1 MIILQANKIERSFAG
16 EVLFDNITLQVDERD
31 RIALVGKNGAG
42 KSTLL
47 KILVGE
53 EEPTSGEINKKKDI
67 SLSYLAQDSR
77 FESENTIYDEM
88 LHVFDDLRRT
98 EKQLRQ
104 MELEMG
110 EKSGE
115 DLDKLMAD
123 YDRLSEN
130 FRQAGGFT
138 YEADIRAIL
147 NGFKFDE
154 SMWQM
159 KIAELSGGQNTRLA
173 LAKMLLEKPNLLVL
187 DEPTNHLDIETIAW
201 LENYLVNYS
210 GALII
215 VSHDRYF
222 LDKVAT
228 VTLDLTKHS
237 LDRYVGNYSRF
248 VELKEQKLA
257 TEAKNYEKQQ
267 KEIAALEDF
276 VNRNLVR
283 ASTTKRAQSRRKQ
296 LEKMERLDKPESGK
310 KSANMTFQSE
320 KTSGNVVLTVENAA
334 IGYDGEILSEPINL
348 DLRKMNAVAIVGP
361 NGIGKSTFIKSIVDQ
376 IPFIK
381 GEKRFGANVEVGY
394 YDQTQSK
401 LTPSN
406 TVLDELWNDF
416 KLTPEVEIRNR
427 LGAFLF
433 SGDDV
438 KKSVGML
445 SGGEKARLL
454 LAKLSMENNNFLILD
469 EPTNHLDNDMVL
481 WLEEFL
487 NSFRGVLIMVTHDR
501 YFLDRVTNKIVEID
515 KGKLYEYDTNYS
527 GFVEL
532 KVQREEMELATE
544 RKRQSLLRVEMEWM
558 KQGIKARGTRQR
570 ARTERFEEL
579 KNAKGPSMQQNVE
592 MDSISSR
599 LGKTT
604 IELEHISKG
613 FGDKHLINDFS
624 YIFLRDDRIG
634 FIGPN
639 GCGKSTLMK
648 MIMGIL
654 KPDEGNI
661 TIGDTVKIGYFAQEN
676 EDMTGDIRVIDYIK
690 NVAEY
695 IQTTKGQTSASQML
709 DRFLFPPELQ
719 YTPLDKLSGG
729 EQRRLYL
736 LKVLMEAP
744 NVLILDEPT
753 NDLDIQTLTIL
764 EDYLDTFA
772 GIVITVSHDRYFL
785 DRIVNRIFAFEEGG
799 HLKQYEGGY
808 TDYLEKVKPAAKPEK
823 SKPAKKENNGKKF
836 QKEHQKKLKFTYK
849 EQKEFETIDDD
860 IAKLEEKL
868 EQLDEEIMEN
878 ATNSG
883 KLAELTEQKESAQA
897 ELDEKMDRWVY
908 LNDLAEQIA
917 NQ

>member
-1 MIILQANKIERSFAG
+1 MNILNIEHISKIYG
-16 EVLFDNITLQVDERD
+16 EKVIFDDVSLGIHSGDKIGVIGVNGT
-31 RIALVGKNGAG
+31 GKT
-42 KSTLL
+42 TLL
-47 KILVGE
+47 KIIAKIN
-53 EEPTSGEINKKKDI
+53 EPDKGQIICGNGI
-67 SLSYLAQDSR
+67 RVSYLPQNPEFPKKQSILEYVMDGKEHQDWKT
-77 FESENTIYDEM
+77 ESEAKTILTKLGIYD
-88 LHVFDDLRRT
+88 
-98 EKQLRQ
+98 
-104 MELEMG
+104 
-110 EKSGE
+110 
-115 DLDKLMAD
+115 
-123 YDRLSEN
+123 
-130 FRQAGGFT
+130 
-138 YEADIRAIL
+138 
-147 NGFKFDE
+147 FDE
-154 SMWQM
+154 GCDH
-159 KIAELSGGQNTRLA
+159 LSGGQKKRVA
-173 LAKMLLEKPNLLVL
+173 LARTLV
-187 DEPTNHLDIETIAW
+187 DPT
-201 LENYLVNYS
+201 
-210 GALII
+210 
-215 VSHDRYF
+215 
-222 LDKVAT
+222 
-228 VTLDLTKHS
+228 
-237 LDRYVGNYSRF
+237 
-248 VELKEQKLA
+248 
-257 TEAKNYEKQQ
+257 
-267 KEIAALEDF
+267 
-276 VNRNLVR
+276 
-283 ASTTKRAQSRRKQ
+283 
-296 LEKMERLDKPESGK
+296 
-310 KSANMTFQSE
+310 
-320 KTSGNVVLTVENAA
+320 
-334 IGYDGEILSEPINL
+334 
-348 DLRKMNAVAIVGP
+348 
-361 NGIGKSTFIKSIVDQ
+361 
-376 IPFIK
+376 
-381 GEKRFGANVEVGY
+381 EV
-394 YDQTQSK
+394 
-401 LTPSN
+401 
-406 TVLDELWNDF
+406 
-416 KLTPEVEIRNR
+416 
-427 LGAFLF
+427 
-433 SGDDV
+433 
-438 KKSVGML
+438 
-445 SGGEKARLL
+445 
-454 LAKLSMENNNFLILD
+454 LILD

-613 FGDKHLINDFS
+613 FGDKQLINDFS
-624 YIFLRDDRIG
+624 YIVLRDDRIG

-676 EDMTGDIRVIDYIK
+676 EDMTGDIRVIDYIR

-695 IQTTKGQTSASQML
+695 IQTTKGQASASQML

-808 TDYLEKVKPAAKPEK
+808 TDYLEKVKPIAKQEK
-823 SKPAKKENNGKKF
+823 SKLEKKENNGKKF
-836 QKEHQKKLKFTYK
+836 RKEHQKKLKFTYK

-860 IAKLEEKL
+860 IAKLEEKI

-883 KLAELTEQKESAQA
+883 KLAELTQQKEETEEA
-897 ELDEKMDRWVY
+897 LNKKMDRWVY

>member
-1 MIILQANKIERSFAG
+1 MMNILNIEHISKIYG
-16 EVLFDNITLQVDERD
+16 EKVIFDDVSLGIHSGDKIGVIGVNGT
-31 RIALVGKNGAG
+31 GKT
-42 KSTLL
+42 TLL
-47 KILVGE
+47 KIIAKIN
-53 EEPTSGEINKKKDI
+53 EPDKGQIICGNGI
-67 SLSYLAQDSR
+67 HVSYLPQNPEFPKKQSILEYVMDGKEHQDWKT
-77 FESENTIYDEM
+77 ESEAKTILTKLGIYD
-88 LHVFDDLRRT
+88 
-98 EKQLRQ
+98 
-104 MELEMG
+104 
-110 EKSGE
+110 
-115 DLDKLMAD
+115 
-123 YDRLSEN
+123 
-130 FRQAGGFT
+130 
-138 YEADIRAIL
+138 
-147 NGFKFDE
+147 FDE
-154 SMWQM
+154 GCDH
-159 KIAELSGGQNTRLA
+159 LSGGQKKRVA
-173 LAKMLLEKPNLLVL
+173 LARTLV
-187 DEPTNHLDIETIAW
+187 DPT
-201 LENYLVNYS
+201 
-210 GALII
+210 
-215 VSHDRYF
+215 
-222 LDKVAT
+222 
-228 VTLDLTKHS
+228 
-237 LDRYVGNYSRF
+237 
-248 VELKEQKLA
+248 
-257 TEAKNYEKQQ
+257 
-267 KEIAALEDF
+267 
-276 VNRNLVR
+276 
-283 ASTTKRAQSRRKQ
+283 
-296 LEKMERLDKPESGK
+296 
-310 KSANMTFQSE
+310 
-320 KTSGNVVLTVENAA
+320 
-334 IGYDGEILSEPINL
+334 
-348 DLRKMNAVAIVGP
+348 
-361 NGIGKSTFIKSIVDQ
+361 
-376 IPFIK
+376 
-381 GEKRFGANVEVGY
+381 EV
-394 YDQTQSK
+394 
-401 LTPSN
+401 
-406 TVLDELWNDF
+406 
-416 KLTPEVEIRNR
+416 
-427 LGAFLF
+427 
-433 SGDDV
+433 
-438 KKSVGML
+438 
-445 SGGEKARLL
+445 
-454 LAKLSMENNNFLILD
+454 LILD

-613 FGDKHLINDFS
+613 FGNKHLINDFS

-695 IQTTKGQTSASQML
+695 IQTTKGQASASQML

-808 TDYLEKVKPAAKPEK
+808 TDYIEKVKPAAKPEK

-883 KLAELTEQKESAQA
+883 KLAELTQQKEETEEA
-897 ELDEKMDRWVY
+897 LNEKMDRWVY

>member
-1 MIILQANKIERSFAG
+1 MMNILNIEHISKIYG
-16 EVLFDNITLQVDERD
+16 EKVIFDDVSLGIHSGDKIGVIGVNGT
-31 RIALVGKNGAG
+31 GKT
-42 KSTLL
+42 TLL
-47 KILVGE
+47 KIIAKIN
-53 EEPTSGEINKKKDI
+53 EPDKGQVICGNGI
-67 SLSYLAQDSR
+67 RVSYLPQNPEFPKKQSILEYVMDGKEHQDWKT
-77 FESENTIYDEM
+77 ESEAKTILTKLGIYD
-88 LHVFDDLRRT
+88 
-98 EKQLRQ
+98 
-104 MELEMG
+104 
-110 EKSGE
+110 
-115 DLDKLMAD
+115 
-123 YDRLSEN
+123 
-130 FRQAGGFT
+130 
-138 YEADIRAIL
+138 
-147 NGFKFDE
+147 FDE
-154 SMWQM
+154 GCDH
-159 KIAELSGGQNTRLA
+159 LSGGQKKRVA
-173 LAKMLLEKPNLLVL
+173 LARTLV
-187 DEPTNHLDIETIAW
+187 DPT
-201 LENYLVNYS
+201 
-210 GALII
+210 
-215 VSHDRYF
+215 
-222 LDKVAT
+222 
-228 VTLDLTKHS
+228 
-237 LDRYVGNYSRF
+237 
-248 VELKEQKLA
+248 
-257 TEAKNYEKQQ
+257 
-267 KEIAALEDF
+267 
-276 VNRNLVR
+276 
-283 ASTTKRAQSRRKQ
+283 
-296 LEKMERLDKPESGK
+296 
-310 KSANMTFQSE
+310 
-320 KTSGNVVLTVENAA
+320 
-334 IGYDGEILSEPINL
+334 
-348 DLRKMNAVAIVGP
+348 
-361 NGIGKSTFIKSIVDQ
+361 
-376 IPFIK
+376 
-381 GEKRFGANVEVGY
+381 EV
-394 YDQTQSK
+394 
-401 LTPSN
+401 
-406 TVLDELWNDF
+406 
-416 KLTPEVEIRNR
+416 
-427 LGAFLF
+427 
-433 SGDDV
+433 
-438 KKSVGML
+438 
-445 SGGEKARLL
+445 
-454 LAKLSMENNNFLILD
+454 LILD

-695 IQTTKGQTSASQML
+695 IQTTKGQVSASQML

>member
-1 MIILQANKIERSFAG
+1 MNILNIEHISKIYG
-16 EVLFDNITLQVDERD
+16 EKVIFDDVSLGIHSGDKIGVIGVNGT
-31 RIALVGKNGAG
+31 GKT
-42 KSTLL
+42 TLL
-47 KILVGE
+47 KIIAKIN
-53 EEPTSGEINKKKDI
+53 EPDKGQIICGNGI
-67 SLSYLAQDSR
+67 RVSYLPQNPEFPKKQSILEYVMDGKEHQDWKT
-77 FESENTIYDEM
+77 ESEAKTILTKLGIYD
-88 LHVFDDLRRT
+88 
-98 EKQLRQ
+98 
-104 MELEMG
+104 
-110 EKSGE
+110 
-115 DLDKLMAD
+115 
-123 YDRLSEN
+123 
-130 FRQAGGFT
+130 
-138 YEADIRAIL
+138 
-147 NGFKFDE
+147 FDE
-154 SMWQM
+154 GCDH
-159 KIAELSGGQNTRLA
+159 LSGGQKKRVA
-173 LAKMLLEKPNLLVL
+173 LARTLV
-187 DEPTNHLDIETIAW
+187 DPT
-201 LENYLVNYS
+201 
-210 GALII
+210 
-215 VSHDRYF
+215 
-222 LDKVAT
+222 
-228 VTLDLTKHS
+228 
-237 LDRYVGNYSRF
+237 
-248 VELKEQKLA
+248 
-257 TEAKNYEKQQ
+257 
-267 KEIAALEDF
+267 
-276 VNRNLVR
+276 
-283 ASTTKRAQSRRKQ
+283 
-296 LEKMERLDKPESGK
+296 
-310 KSANMTFQSE
+310 
-320 KTSGNVVLTVENAA
+320 
-334 IGYDGEILSEPINL
+334 
-348 DLRKMNAVAIVGP
+348 
-361 NGIGKSTFIKSIVDQ
+361 
-376 IPFIK
+376 
-381 GEKRFGANVEVGY
+381 EV
-394 YDQTQSK
+394 
-401 LTPSN
+401 
-406 TVLDELWNDF
+406 
-416 KLTPEVEIRNR
+416 
-427 LGAFLF
+427 
-433 SGDDV
+433 
-438 KKSVGML
+438 
-445 SGGEKARLL
+445 
-454 LAKLSMENNNFLILD
+454 LILD

-695 IQTTKGQTSASQML
+695 IQTTKGQASASQML

-719 YTPLDKLSGG
+719 YPPLDKLSGG

>member
-1 MIILQANKIERSFAG
+1 MNILNIEHISKIYG
-16 EVLFDNITLQVDERD
+16 EKVIFDDVSLGIHSGDKIGVIGVNGT
-31 RIALVGKNGAG
+31 GKT
-42 KSTLL
+42 TLL
-47 KILVGE
+47 KIIAKIN
-53 EEPTSGEINKKKDI
+53 EPDKGQIICGNGI
-67 SLSYLAQDSR
+67 RVSYLPQNPEFPKKQSILEYVMDGKEHQDWKT
-77 FESENTIYDEM
+77 ESEAKTILTKLGIYD
-88 LHVFDDLRRT
+88 
-98 EKQLRQ
+98 
-104 MELEMG
+104 
-110 EKSGE
+110 
-115 DLDKLMAD
+115 
-123 YDRLSEN
+123 
-130 FRQAGGFT
+130 
-138 YEADIRAIL
+138 
-147 NGFKFDE
+147 FDE
-154 SMWQM
+154 GCDH
-159 KIAELSGGQNTRLA
+159 LSGGQKKRVA
-173 LAKMLLEKPNLLVL
+173 LARTLV
-187 DEPTNHLDIETIAW
+187 DPT
-201 LENYLVNYS
+201 
-210 GALII
+210 
-215 VSHDRYF
+215 
-222 LDKVAT
+222 
-228 VTLDLTKHS
+228 
-237 LDRYVGNYSRF
+237 
-248 VELKEQKLA
+248 
-257 TEAKNYEKQQ
+257 
-267 KEIAALEDF
+267 
-276 VNRNLVR
+276 
-283 ASTTKRAQSRRKQ
+283 
-296 LEKMERLDKPESGK
+296 
-310 KSANMTFQSE
+310 
-320 KTSGNVVLTVENAA
+320 
-334 IGYDGEILSEPINL
+334 
-348 DLRKMNAVAIVGP
+348 
-361 NGIGKSTFIKSIVDQ
+361 
-376 IPFIK
+376 
-381 GEKRFGANVEVGY
+381 EV
-394 YDQTQSK
+394 
-401 LTPSN
+401 
-406 TVLDELWNDF
+406 
-416 KLTPEVEIRNR
+416 
-427 LGAFLF
+427 
-433 SGDDV
+433 
-438 KKSVGML
+438 
-445 SGGEKARLL
+445 
-454 LAKLSMENNNFLILD
+454 LILD

-532 KVQREEMELATE
+532 KVQREEMELVTE

-624 YIFLRDDRIG
+624 YIVLRDDRIG

-676 EDMTGDIRVIDYIK
+676 EDMTGDIRVIDYIR

-695 IQTTKGQTSASQML
+695 IQTTKGQASASQML

-808 TDYLEKVKPAAKPEK
+808 TDYLEKVKPIAKQEK
-823 SKPAKKENNGKKF
+823 SKLEKKENNGKKF
-836 QKEHQKKLKFTYK
+836 RKEHQKKLKFTYK

-860 IAKLEEKL
+860 IAKLEEKI

-883 KLAELTEQKESAQA
+883 KLAELTQQKEETEEA
-897 ELDEKMDRWVY
+897 LNEKMDRWVY

>member
-1 MIILQANKIERSFAG
+1 MNILNIEHISKIYG
-16 EVLFDNITLQVDERD
+16 EKVIFDDVSLGIHSGDKIGVIGVNGT
-31 RIALVGKNGAG
+31 GKT
-42 KSTLL
+42 TLL
-47 KILVGE
+47 KIIAKIN
-53 EEPTSGEINKKKDI
+53 EPDKGQIICGNGI
-67 SLSYLAQDSR
+67 RVSYLPQNPEFPKKQSILEYVMDGKEHQDWKT
-77 FESENTIYDEM
+77 ESEAKTILTKLGIYD
-88 LHVFDDLRRT
+88 
-98 EKQLRQ
+98 
-104 MELEMG
+104 
-110 EKSGE
+110 
-115 DLDKLMAD
+115 
-123 YDRLSEN
+123 
-130 FRQAGGFT
+130 
-138 YEADIRAIL
+138 
-147 NGFKFDE
+147 FDE
-154 SMWQM
+154 GCDH
-159 KIAELSGGQNTRLA
+159 LSGGQKKRVA
-173 LAKMLLEKPNLLVL
+173 LARTLV
-187 DEPTNHLDIETIAW
+187 DPT
-201 LENYLVNYS
+201 
-210 GALII
+210 
-215 VSHDRYF
+215 
-222 LDKVAT
+222 
-228 VTLDLTKHS
+228 
-237 LDRYVGNYSRF
+237 
-248 VELKEQKLA
+248 
-257 TEAKNYEKQQ
+257 
-267 KEIAALEDF
+267 
-276 VNRNLVR
+276 
-283 ASTTKRAQSRRKQ
+283 
-296 LEKMERLDKPESGK
+296 
-310 KSANMTFQSE
+310 
-320 KTSGNVVLTVENAA
+320 
-334 IGYDGEILSEPINL
+334 
-348 DLRKMNAVAIVGP
+348 
-361 NGIGKSTFIKSIVDQ
+361 
-376 IPFIK
+376 
-381 GEKRFGANVEVGY
+381 EV
-394 YDQTQSK
+394 
-401 LTPSN
+401 
-406 TVLDELWNDF
+406 
-416 KLTPEVEIRNR
+416 
-427 LGAFLF
+427 
-433 SGDDV
+433 
-438 KKSVGML
+438 
-445 SGGEKARLL
+445 
-454 LAKLSMENNNFLILD
+454 LILD

-695 IQTTKGQTSASQML
+695 IQTTKGQVSASQML

>member
-1 MIILQANKIERSFAG
+1 MNILNIEHISKIYG
-16 EVLFDNITLQVDERD
+16 EKVIFDDVSLGIHSGDKIGVIGVNGT
-31 RIALVGKNGAG
+31 GKT
-42 KSTLL
+42 TLL
-47 KILVGE
+47 KIIAKIN
-53 EEPTSGEINKKKDI
+53 EPDKGQIICGNGI
-67 SLSYLAQDSR
+67 RVSYLPQNPEFPKRQSILEYVMDGKEHQDWKT
-77 FESENTIYDEM
+77 ESEAKTILTKLGIYD
-88 LHVFDDLRRT
+88 
-98 EKQLRQ
+98 
-104 MELEMG
+104 
-110 EKSGE
+110 
-115 DLDKLMAD
+115 
-123 YDRLSEN
+123 
-130 FRQAGGFT
+130 
-138 YEADIRAIL
+138 
-147 NGFKFDE
+147 FDE
-154 SMWQM
+154 GCNH
-159 KIAELSGGQNTRLA
+159 LSGGQKKRVA
-173 LAKMLLEKPNLLVL
+173 LARTLV
-187 DEPTNHLDIETIAW
+187 DPT
-201 LENYLVNYS
+201 
-210 GALII
+210 
-215 VSHDRYF
+215 
-222 LDKVAT
+222 
-228 VTLDLTKHS
+228 
-237 LDRYVGNYSRF
+237 
-248 VELKEQKLA
+248 
-257 TEAKNYEKQQ
+257 
-267 KEIAALEDF
+267 
-276 VNRNLVR
+276 
-283 ASTTKRAQSRRKQ
+283 
-296 LEKMERLDKPESGK
+296 
-310 KSANMTFQSE
+310 
-320 KTSGNVVLTVENAA
+320 
-334 IGYDGEILSEPINL
+334 
-348 DLRKMNAVAIVGP
+348 
-361 NGIGKSTFIKSIVDQ
+361 
-376 IPFIK
+376 
-381 GEKRFGANVEVGY
+381 EV
-394 YDQTQSK
+394 
-401 LTPSN
+401 
-406 TVLDELWNDF
+406 
-416 KLTPEVEIRNR
+416 
-427 LGAFLF
+427 
-433 SGDDV
+433 
-438 KKSVGML
+438 
-445 SGGEKARLL
+445 
-454 LAKLSMENNNFLILD
+454 LILD

-624 YIFLRDDRIG
+624 YIVLRDDRIG

-676 EDMTGDIRVIDYIK
+676 EDMTGDIRVIDYIR

-695 IQTTKGQTSASQML
+695 IQTTKGQASASQML

-808 TDYLEKVKPAAKPEK
+808 TDYLEKVKPIAKQEK
-823 SKPAKKENNGKKF
+823 SKPEKKENNGKKF
-836 QKEHQKKLKFTYK
+836 QKEQKKLKFTYK

-860 IAKLEEKL
+860 IAKLEEKI

-883 KLAELTEQKESAQA
+883 KLAELTQQKEETEEA
-897 ELDEKMDRWVY
+897 LNEKMDRWVY

>member
-1 MIILQANKIERSFAG
+1 MNILNIEHISKIYG
-16 EVLFDNITLQVDERD
+16 EKVIFDDVSLGIHSGDKIGVIGVNGT
-31 RIALVGKNGAG
+31 GKT
-42 KSTLL
+42 TLL
-47 KILVGE
+47 KIIAKIN
-53 EEPTSGEINKKKDI
+53 EPDKGQIICGNRI
-67 SLSYLAQDSR
+67 RVSYLPQNPEFPKKQSILEYVMDGKEHQDWKT
-77 FESENTIYDEM
+77 ESEAKTILTKLGIYD
-88 LHVFDDLRRT
+88 
-98 EKQLRQ
+98 
-104 MELEMG
+104 
-110 EKSGE
+110 
-115 DLDKLMAD
+115 
-123 YDRLSEN
+123 
-130 FRQAGGFT
+130 
-138 YEADIRAIL
+138 
-147 NGFKFDE
+147 FDE
-154 SMWQM
+154 GCDH
-159 KIAELSGGQNTRLA
+159 LSGGQKKRVA
-173 LAKMLLEKPNLLVL
+173 LARTLV
-187 DEPTNHLDIETIAW
+187 DPT
-201 LENYLVNYS
+201 
-210 GALII
+210 
-215 VSHDRYF
+215 
-222 LDKVAT
+222 
-228 VTLDLTKHS
+228 
-237 LDRYVGNYSRF
+237 
-248 VELKEQKLA
+248 
-257 TEAKNYEKQQ
+257 
-267 KEIAALEDF
+267 
-276 VNRNLVR
+276 
-283 ASTTKRAQSRRKQ
+283 
-296 LEKMERLDKPESGK
+296 
-310 KSANMTFQSE
+310 
-320 KTSGNVVLTVENAA
+320 
-334 IGYDGEILSEPINL
+334 
-348 DLRKMNAVAIVGP
+348 
-361 NGIGKSTFIKSIVDQ
+361 
-376 IPFIK
+376 
-381 GEKRFGANVEVGY
+381 EV
-394 YDQTQSK
+394 
-401 LTPSN
+401 
-406 TVLDELWNDF
+406 
-416 KLTPEVEIRNR
+416 
-427 LGAFLF
+427 
-433 SGDDV
+433 
-438 KKSVGML
+438 
-445 SGGEKARLL
+445 
-454 LAKLSMENNNFLILD
+454 LILD

-624 YIFLRDDRIG
+624 YIVLRDDRIG

-648 MIMGIL
+648 MIIGIL

-676 EDMTGDIRVIDYIK
+676 EDMTGDIRVIDYIR

-695 IQTTKGQTSASQML
+695 IQTTKGQASASQML

-808 TDYLEKVKPAAKPEK
+808 TDYLEKVKPIAKQEK
-823 SKPAKKENNGKKF
+823 SKLEKKENNGKKF
-836 QKEHQKKLKFTYK
+836 RKEHQKKLKFTYK

-860 IAKLEEKL
+860 IAKLEEKI

-883 KLAELTEQKESAQA
+883 KLAELTQQKEETEEA
-897 ELDEKMDRWVY
+897 LNKKMDRWVY

>member
-1 MIILQANKIERSFAG
+1 MNILNIEHISKIYG
-16 EVLFDNITLQVDERD
+16 EKVIFDDVSLGIHSGDKIGVIGVNGT
-31 RIALVGKNGAG
+31 GKT
-42 KSTLL
+42 TLL
-47 KILVGE
+47 KIIAKIN
-53 EEPTSGEINKKKDI
+53 EPDKGQIICGNGI
-67 SLSYLAQDSR
+67 RVSYLPQNPEFPKKQSILEYVMDGKEHQDWKT
-77 FESENTIYDEM
+77 ESEAKTILTKLGIYD
-88 LHVFDDLRRT
+88 
-98 EKQLRQ
+98 
-104 MELEMG
+104 
-110 EKSGE
+110 
-115 DLDKLMAD
+115 
-123 YDRLSEN
+123 
-130 FRQAGGFT
+130 
-138 YEADIRAIL
+138 
-147 NGFKFDE
+147 FDE
-154 SMWQM
+154 GCDH
-159 KIAELSGGQNTRLA
+159 LSGGQKKRVA
-173 LAKMLLEKPNLLVL
+173 LARTLV
-187 DEPTNHLDIETIAW
+187 DPT
-201 LENYLVNYS
+201 
-210 GALII
+210 
-215 VSHDRYF
+215 
-222 LDKVAT
+222 
-228 VTLDLTKHS
+228 
-237 LDRYVGNYSRF
+237 
-248 VELKEQKLA
+248 
-257 TEAKNYEKQQ
+257 
-267 KEIAALEDF
+267 
-276 VNRNLVR
+276 
-283 ASTTKRAQSRRKQ
+283 
-296 LEKMERLDKPESGK
+296 
-310 KSANMTFQSE
+310 
-320 KTSGNVVLTVENAA
+320 
-334 IGYDGEILSEPINL
+334 
-348 DLRKMNAVAIVGP
+348 
-361 NGIGKSTFIKSIVDQ
+361 
-376 IPFIK
+376 
-381 GEKRFGANVEVGY
+381 EV
-394 YDQTQSK
+394 
-401 LTPSN
+401 
-406 TVLDELWNDF
+406 
-416 KLTPEVEIRNR
+416 
-427 LGAFLF
+427 
-433 SGDDV
+433 
-438 KKSVGML
+438 
-445 SGGEKARLL
+445 
-454 LAKLSMENNNFLILD
+454 LILD

-624 YIFLRDDRIG
+624 YIVLRDDRIG

-676 EDMTGDIRVIDYIK
+676 EDMTGDIRVIDYIR

-695 IQTTKGQTSASQML
+695 IQTTKGQASASQML

-744 NVLILDEPT
+744 NVLIFDEPT

-808 TDYLEKVKPAAKPEK
+808 TDYLEKVKPIAKQEK
-823 SKPAKKENNGKKF
+823 SKLEKKENNGKKF
-836 QKEHQKKLKFTYK
+836 RKEHQKKLKFTYK

-860 IAKLEEKL
+860 IAKLEEKI

-883 KLAELTEQKESAQA
+883 KLAELTQQKEETEEA
-897 ELDEKMDRWVY
+897 LNKKMDRWVY

>member
-1 MIILQANKIERSFAG
+1 MNILNIEHISKIYG
-16 EVLFDNITLQVDERD
+16 EKVIFDDVSLGIHSGDKIGVIGVNGT
-31 RIALVGKNGAG
+31 GKT
-42 KSTLL
+42 TLL
-47 KILVGE
+47 KIIAKIN
-53 EEPTSGEINKKKDI
+53 EPDKGQIICGNGI
-67 SLSYLAQDSR
+67 RVSYLPQNPEFPKKQSILEYVMDGKEHQDWKT
-77 FESENTIYDEM
+77 ESEAKTILTKLGIYD
-88 LHVFDDLRRT
+88 
-98 EKQLRQ
+98 
-104 MELEMG
+104 
-110 EKSGE
+110 
-115 DLDKLMAD
+115 
-123 YDRLSEN
+123 
-130 FRQAGGFT
+130 
-138 YEADIRAIL
+138 
-147 NGFKFDE
+147 FDE
-154 SMWQM
+154 GCDH
-159 KIAELSGGQNTRLA
+159 LSGGQKKRVA
-173 LAKMLLEKPNLLVL
+173 LARTLV
-187 DEPTNHLDIETIAW
+187 DPT
-201 LENYLVNYS
+201 
-210 GALII
+210 
-215 VSHDRYF
+215 
-222 LDKVAT
+222 
-228 VTLDLTKHS
+228 
-237 LDRYVGNYSRF
+237 
-248 VELKEQKLA
+248 
-257 TEAKNYEKQQ
+257 
-267 KEIAALEDF
+267 
-276 VNRNLVR
+276 
-283 ASTTKRAQSRRKQ
+283 
-296 LEKMERLDKPESGK
+296 
-310 KSANMTFQSE
+310 
-320 KTSGNVVLTVENAA
+320 
-334 IGYDGEILSEPINL
+334 
-348 DLRKMNAVAIVGP
+348 
-361 NGIGKSTFIKSIVDQ
+361 
-376 IPFIK
+376 
-381 GEKRFGANVEVGY
+381 EV
-394 YDQTQSK
+394 
-401 LTPSN
+401 
-406 TVLDELWNDF
+406 
-416 KLTPEVEIRNR
+416 
-427 LGAFLF
+427 
-433 SGDDV
+433 
-438 KKSVGML
+438 
-445 SGGEKARLL
+445 
-454 LAKLSMENNNFLILD
+454 LILD

-501 YFLDRVTNKIVEID
+501 YFLDRVTNKIVEIE

-624 YIFLRDDRIG
+624 YIVLRDDRIG

-676 EDMTGDIRVIDYIK
+676 EDMTGDIRVIDYIR

-695 IQTTKGQTSASQML
+695 IQTTKGQASASQML

-808 TDYLEKVKPAAKPEK
+808 TDYLEKVKPIAKQEK
-823 SKPAKKENNGKKF
+823 SKLEKKENNGKKF

-860 IAKLEEKL
+860 IAKLEEKI

-883 KLAELTEQKESAQA
+883 KLAELTQQKEETEEA
-897 ELDEKMDRWVY
+897 LNEKMDRWVY

>member
-1 MIILQANKIERSFAG
+1 MMNILNIEHISKIYG
-16 EVLFDNITLQVDERD
+16 EKVIFDDVSLGIHSGDKIGVIGVNGT
-31 RIALVGKNGAG
+31 GKT
-42 KSTLL
+42 TLL
-47 KILVGE
+47 KIIAKIN
-53 EEPTSGEINKKKDI
+53 EPDKGQIICGNGI
-67 SLSYLAQDSR
+67 HVSYLPQNPEFPKKQSILEYVMDGKEHQDWKT
-77 FESENTIYDEM
+77 ESEAKTILTKLGIYD
-88 LHVFDDLRRT
+88 
-98 EKQLRQ
+98 
-104 MELEMG
+104 
-110 EKSGE
+110 
-115 DLDKLMAD
+115 
-123 YDRLSEN
+123 
-130 FRQAGGFT
+130 
-138 YEADIRAIL
+138 
-147 NGFKFDE
+147 FDE
-154 SMWQM
+154 GCDH
-159 KIAELSGGQNTRLA
+159 LSGGQKKRVA
-173 LAKMLLEKPNLLVL
+173 LARTLV
-187 DEPTNHLDIETIAW
+187 DPT
-201 LENYLVNYS
+201 
-210 GALII
+210 
-215 VSHDRYF
+215 
-222 LDKVAT
+222 
-228 VTLDLTKHS
+228 
-237 LDRYVGNYSRF
+237 
-248 VELKEQKLA
+248 
-257 TEAKNYEKQQ
+257 
-267 KEIAALEDF
+267 
-276 VNRNLVR
+276 
-283 ASTTKRAQSRRKQ
+283 
-296 LEKMERLDKPESGK
+296 
-310 KSANMTFQSE
+310 
-320 KTSGNVVLTVENAA
+320 
-334 IGYDGEILSEPINL
+334 
-348 DLRKMNAVAIVGP
+348 
-361 NGIGKSTFIKSIVDQ
+361 
-376 IPFIK
+376 
-381 GEKRFGANVEVGY
+381 EV
-394 YDQTQSK
+394 
-401 LTPSN
+401 
-406 TVLDELWNDF
+406 
-416 KLTPEVEIRNR
+416 
-427 LGAFLF
+427 
-433 SGDDV
+433 
-438 KKSVGML
+438 
-445 SGGEKARLL
+445 
-454 LAKLSMENNNFLILD
+454 LILD

-613 FGDKHLINDFS
+613 FGNKHLINDFS

-695 IQTTKGQTSASQML
+695 IQTTKGQASASQML

-808 TDYLEKVKPAAKPEK
+808 TDYIEKVKPAAKPEK

-860 IAKLEEKL
+860 IAKLEEKI

>member
-1 MIILQANKIERSFAG
+1 MNILNVEHISKIYG
-16 EVLFDNITLQVDERD
+16 EKVIFDDVSLGIHSGDKIGVIGVNGT
-31 RIALVGKNGAG
+31 GKT
-42 KSTLL
+42 TLL
-47 KILVGE
+47 KII
-53 EEPTSGEINKKKDI
+53 SGINEADSGQI
-67 SLSYLAQDSR
+67 ICGNGVRVSYLPQNPEFPKQQTILEYVMEGKEHQDWKT
-77 FESENTIYDEM
+77 ESEAKTILTKLGIYD
-88 LHVFDDLRRT
+88 
-98 EKQLRQ
+98 
-104 MELEMG
+104 
-110 EKSGE
+110 
-115 DLDKLMAD
+115 
-123 YDRLSEN
+123 
-130 FRQAGGFT
+130 
-138 YEADIRAIL
+138 
-147 NGFKFDE
+147 FDE
-154 SMWQM
+154 GCDH
-159 KIAELSGGQNTRLA
+159 LSGGQKKRVA
-173 LAKMLLEKPNLLVL
+173 LARTLV
-187 DEPTNHLDIETIAW
+187 DPT
-201 LENYLVNYS
+201 
-210 GALII
+210 
-215 VSHDRYF
+215 
-222 LDKVAT
+222 
-228 VTLDLTKHS
+228 
-237 LDRYVGNYSRF
+237 
-248 VELKEQKLA
+248 
-257 TEAKNYEKQQ
+257 
-267 KEIAALEDF
+267 
-276 VNRNLVR
+276 
-283 ASTTKRAQSRRKQ
+283 
-296 LEKMERLDKPESGK
+296 
-310 KSANMTFQSE
+310 
-320 KTSGNVVLTVENAA
+320 
-334 IGYDGEILSEPINL
+334 
-348 DLRKMNAVAIVGP
+348 
-361 NGIGKSTFIKSIVDQ
+361 
-376 IPFIK
+376 
-381 GEKRFGANVEVGY
+381 EV
-394 YDQTQSK
+394 
-401 LTPSN
+401 
-406 TVLDELWNDF
+406 
-416 KLTPEVEIRNR
+416 
-427 LGAFLF
+427 
-433 SGDDV
+433 
-438 KKSVGML
+438 
-445 SGGEKARLL
+445 
-454 LAKLSMENNNFLILD
+454 LILD

-487 NSFRGVLIMVTHDR
+487 NGFRGVLIMVTHDR

-515 KGKLYEYDTNYS
+515 KGKLYEYNTNYS

-613 FGDKHLINDFS
+613 FGDKKLINDFS
-624 YIFLRDDRIG
+624 YIVLRDDRIG

-654 KPDEGNI
+654 QPDQGSI

-676 EDMTGDIRVIDYIK
+676 EEMTGDVRVIDYIK

-695 IQTTKGQTSASQML
+695 IQTTKGQASASQML

-729 EQRRLYL
+729 EKRRLYL
-736 LKVLMEAP
+736 LKVLMDAP

-753 NDLDIQTLTIL
+753 NDLDIATLTIL

-808 TDYLEKVKPAAKPEK
+808 TDYLEKVKPVVKPEK
-823 SKPAKKENNGKKF
+823 SKAEKKEKKGKKF

-883 KLAELTEQKESAQA
+883 KLAELSKQKDETQEA
-897 ELDEKMDRWVY
+897 LDEKMDRWVY
-908 LNDLAEQIA
+908 LNDLAEQIE

>member
-1 MIILQANKIERSFAG
+1 MNILNIEHISKIYG
-16 EVLFDNITLQVDERD
+16 EKVIFDDVSLGIHSGDKIGVIGVNGT
-31 RIALVGKNGAG
+31 GKT
-42 KSTLL
+42 TLL
-47 KILVGE
+47 KIIAKIN
-53 EEPTSGEINKKKDI
+53 EPDKGQIICGNGI
-67 SLSYLAQDSR
+67 RVSYLPQNPEFPKKQSILEYVMDGKEHQDWKT
-77 FESENTIYDEM
+77 ESEAKTILTKLGIYD
-88 LHVFDDLRRT
+88 
-98 EKQLRQ
+98 
-104 MELEMG
+104 
-110 EKSGE
+110 
-115 DLDKLMAD
+115 
-123 YDRLSEN
+123 
-130 FRQAGGFT
+130 
-138 YEADIRAIL
+138 
-147 NGFKFDE
+147 FDE
-154 SMWQM
+154 GCDH
-159 KIAELSGGQNTRLA
+159 LSGGQKKRVA
-173 LAKMLLEKPNLLVL
+173 LARTLV
-187 DEPTNHLDIETIAW
+187 DPT
-201 LENYLVNYS
+201 
-210 GALII
+210 
-215 VSHDRYF
+215 
-222 LDKVAT
+222 
-228 VTLDLTKHS
+228 
-237 LDRYVGNYSRF
+237 
-248 VELKEQKLA
+248 
-257 TEAKNYEKQQ
+257 
-267 KEIAALEDF
+267 
-276 VNRNLVR
+276 
-283 ASTTKRAQSRRKQ
+283 
-296 LEKMERLDKPESGK
+296 
-310 KSANMTFQSE
+310 
-320 KTSGNVVLTVENAA
+320 
-334 IGYDGEILSEPINL
+334 
-348 DLRKMNAVAIVGP
+348 
-361 NGIGKSTFIKSIVDQ
+361 
-376 IPFIK
+376 
-381 GEKRFGANVEVGY
+381 EV
-394 YDQTQSK
+394 
-401 LTPSN
+401 
-406 TVLDELWNDF
+406 
-416 KLTPEVEIRNR
+416 
-427 LGAFLF
+427 
-433 SGDDV
+433 
-438 KKSVGML
+438 
-445 SGGEKARLL
+445 
-454 LAKLSMENNNFLILD
+454 LILD

-604 IELEHISKG
+604 NELEHISKG
-613 FGDKHLINDFS
+613 FGNKHLINDFS

-695 IQTTKGQTSASQML
+695 IQTTKGQASASQML